1 MRSISFRNDKRK
13 LPGRPSARRR
23 RMQKRVSCD
32 CQNRR
37 VRRFMRRI
45 QEKNSTVN
53 GKVQDQET
61 KDDIYVQNPDH
72 FLMMIMDRQRIENKL
87 RQGDEIG
94 EIETDQ
100 SGRILDFSLNRNG
113 KSTIPSIMRHMMDIV
128 SKADNLSM
136 IAKMA
141 FIAAIEQERKGNST
155 FLDSIANESDKL
167 GIKKVF
173 LYPLVQAIQERDVK
187 RFEMAFSLT
196 E

>member
-1 MRSISFRNDKRK
+1 
-13 LPGRPSARRR
+13 
-23 RMQKRVSCD
+23 
-32 CQNRR
+32 
-37 VRRFMRRI
+37 MRRI

-113 KSTIPSIMRHMMDIV
+113 KGTIPSIMRHMMDII